1 MSNFDNLKVANAFDD
16 ENEVQ
21 KTQDSAITGGKKQ
34 QDVHI
39 RVQQRNGRKCIT
51 TLQGLN
57 PKLDFDRMAKEFKK
71 RWGCN
76 GIVVQDK
83 EAGDVIQLQGDQ
95 REHLREF
102 LLSEKLAK
110 ADTIRT
116 HGL

>member
-1 MSNFDNLKVANAFDD
+1 MSDFDNLKQTSAFDD
-16 ENEVQ
+16 TDIT
-21 KTQDSAITGGKKQ
+21 KTQDSAITSGTKQ
-34 QDVHI
+34 KDVHI

-76 GIVVQDK
+76 GIVVEDK
-83 EAGDVIQLQGDQ
+83 EAGSVIQLQGDQ
-95 REHLREF
+95 REHLKEF
-102 LLSEKLAK
+102 LLGEKLAK
-110 ADTIRT
+110 MDTIRV